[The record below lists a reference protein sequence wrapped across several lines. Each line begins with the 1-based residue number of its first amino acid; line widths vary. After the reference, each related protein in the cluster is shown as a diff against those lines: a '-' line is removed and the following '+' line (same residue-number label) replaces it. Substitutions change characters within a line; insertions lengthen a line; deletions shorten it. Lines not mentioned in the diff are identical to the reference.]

1 MGEVADLPIGAGHV
15 DFGRFFDRVLRSG
28 YDGTFT
34 AEATAFGQ
42 EGRVDT
48 EMLNGCFAKIR
59 AYMGKG

>member
-15 DFGRFFDRVLRSG
+15 DFVLRSG

-42 EGRVDT
+42 DGRVDT